1 MASML
6 IKGGDH
12 LPKLIK
18 KWKCEAGEDVRAQTN
33 PMKVMIFVSQLHR
46 RTLEQLV
53 GETGLHRGQHRML
66 MTLSEHEFGSQ
77 TELANG
83 LEISA
88 ATVAVSLKK
97 LEKGGYIRKTVKED
111 DCRAHFV
118 QLTEKGKDIVES
130 SRETFHQ
137 IDREAVKGF
146 SEEELDALRQYLWRM
161 YDNLSA
167 YLKE

>member
-1 MASML
+1 M
-6 IKGGDH
+6 
-12 LPKLIK
+12 PKLIK
-18 KWKCEAGEDVRAQTN
+18 KWKCVAGEDIRAQAN

-66 MTLSEHEFGSQ
+66 MTLSEYEFGSQ

-97 LEKGGYIRKTVKED
+97 LEKGGYIRKTVKVSSDRPRGGE
-111 DCRAHFV
+111 RVFGGRTEYPAGISVAHV
-118 QLTEKGKDIVES
+118 
-130 SRETFHQ
+130 
-137 IDREAVKGF
+137 
-146 SEEELDALRQYLWRM
+146 
-161 YDNLSA
+161 
-167 YLKE
+167 